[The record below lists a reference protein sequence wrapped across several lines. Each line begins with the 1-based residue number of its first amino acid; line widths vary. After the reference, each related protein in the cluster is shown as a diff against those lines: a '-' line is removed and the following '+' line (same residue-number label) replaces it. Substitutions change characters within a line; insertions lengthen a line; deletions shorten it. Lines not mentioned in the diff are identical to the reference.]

1 MKLRFFG
8 LISLLNITLLVSQ
21 PVLANEAVI
30 AGKAP
35 PGQQVAEIV
44 NMVEAFILAAMT
56 KNKAVIE
63 QYLAPNATII
73 FTGGRQFA
81 RPEEVG
87 KFNASRYKW
96 VKKSLERWD
105 VTYQGE
111 QVIVY
116 SLGTLYGE
124 WPDGTSFKG
133 NRYIDRF
140 VIIDGKITQMEVW
153 NDSAELIM
161 LKAGLIEK

>member
-1 MKLRFFG
+1 MKLSFFG
-8 LISLLNITLLVSQ
+8 LISILSLSLLTGKQ
-21 PVLANEAVI
+21 ALANDAVI
-30 AGKAP
+30 AGQAP
-35 PGQQVAEIV
+35 AGQQTTEIV
-44 NMVEAFILAAMT
+44 KMVEKFILAAMT
-56 KNKAVIE
+56 KNKAVID

-73 FTGGRQFA
+73 FTGGRQFT

-105 VTYQGE
+105 VTYQGKE
-111 QVIVY
+111 VIVY

-124 WPDGTSFKG
+124 WPDSTPFKG

-140 VIIDGKITQMEVW
+140 VIVDGKITQMEVW

-161 LKAGLIEK
+161 LKTGLVKE